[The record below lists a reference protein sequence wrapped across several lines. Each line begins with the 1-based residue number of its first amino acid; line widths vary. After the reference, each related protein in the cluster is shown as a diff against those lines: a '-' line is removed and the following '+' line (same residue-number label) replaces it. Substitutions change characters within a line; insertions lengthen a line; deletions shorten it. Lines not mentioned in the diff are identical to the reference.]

1 MKHLFNNLSSKEKAD
16 ILKKHSEGG
25 TNIVIEN
32 FNKLISSKLG
42 NVKTILSEQVPTPP
56 TDNTNTNQSQPNSS
70 GNTNQS
76 QSEPVPGDVP
86 PCVMKGDGLPGSGGS
101 IEGPFDKIVS
111 TGSVAPEYQGYT
123 VYKEGRPYCF
133 IKS

>member
-1 MKHLFNNLSSKEKAD
+1 MKHLFNNLSSKEKRD

-25 TNIVIEN
+25 KNIVIEN
-32 FNKLISSKLG
+32 FNKLVSNKLG
-42 NVKTILSEQVPTPP
+42 NVKTILNEQVGPTVNN
-56 TDNTNTNQSQPNSS
+56 DS
-70 GNTNQS
+70 NQS
-76 QSEPVPGDVP
+76 QSEPVPGNVP
-86 PCVMKGDGLPGSGGS
+86 PCVMKGDGAPGSGGS

-123 VYKEGRPYCF
+123 VYKEGKPFCF